1 MRAAVL
7 VPAPDYREEWGW
19 AYDVEAA
26 ALRAAGIE
34 VEPLPWTEAGDLS
47 AFDVVLPLVVWGYH
61 LRFAEWLA
69 LLDRMAAPGA
79 PRMINPPELLRWN
92 SDKAYLAELC
102 ETDVPTVPTE
112 VVERLDEA
120 ELDRTR
126 EHFQCADLVVKPP
139 VSASAYRTFR
149 LGPDDPVPDSVRG
162 CRMMVQPW
170 LPAIVDQGEWSLIF
184 FDGRLSHS
192 VSKLPAAGEFRVQPE
207 HGGIIA
213 LCDPPEGAE
222 QIALAALAAAP
233 APALYARVDLVVGN
247 CGSLQV
253 MELELIEPAFFMAQA
268 PDSAAMFAEAVLS
281 AAKRSSEQPLADR

>member
-1 MRAAVL
+1 MRIAILIPRA
-7 VPAPDYREEWGW
+7 DYSAGWRW
-19 AYDVEAA
+19 AYDVEAG
-26 ALRAAGIE
+26 ALSAAGAE
-34 VEPLPWTEAGDLS
+34 VSPLRWDDPFDAAGFDL
-47 AFDVVLPLVVWGYH
+47 VMPLVAWGYH
-61 LRFAEWLA
+61 QHFDRWLS
-69 LLDRMAAPGA
+69 LLDRLEADGA
-79 PRMINPPELLRWN
+79 PIQNPVPLLRWN